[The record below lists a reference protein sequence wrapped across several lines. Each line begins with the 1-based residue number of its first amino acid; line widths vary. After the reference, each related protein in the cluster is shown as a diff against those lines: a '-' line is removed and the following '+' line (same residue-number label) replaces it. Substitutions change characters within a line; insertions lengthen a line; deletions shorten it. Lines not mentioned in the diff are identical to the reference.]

1 MNTQI
6 RESQAA
12 TSSANVHVF
21 LLVGQS
27 NMAGRDATPFDF
39 PPDSRIL
46 NFSDGRAG
54 AALNQ
59 IEVAN
64 DPLRHDKLGVVHGT
78 NLGRPFA
85 RALLATLPQ
94 GDKILLVNRAWG
106 GTAIADWHMAH
117 GPSGYLAG
125 SSYDLPVNLYNTAV
139 NDYLAAMRAVRNTG
153 GTALV
158 AGILWLQGESDAGL
172 GTPSET
178 YRAAVNEV
186 LGRMRADLGKTEVP
200 VVIVSFFEGFGAES
214 GARLRETLAQI
225 AEDLGAAFVRADGAA
240 VLADG
245 VHMTTASHQ
254 MLGERAC
261 NAYLQI
267 TRPVPD

>member
-1 MNTQI
+1 MNKQI
-6 RESQAA
+6 NERHGAA
-12 TSSANVHVF
+12 VHVF

-27 NMAGRDATPFDF
+27 NMVGRDATPFDF
-39 PPDSRIL
+39 APDPRIL

-54 AALNQ
+54 TALNQ

-64 DPLRHDKLGVVHGT
+64 DPLRHDKPDAVHGT

-85 RALLATLPQ
+85 KALLATLPQ

-106 GTAIADWHMAH
+106 GTAIADWHMSH

-125 SSYDLPVNLYNTAV
+125 SLYDLPVNLYNTAV
-139 NDYLAAMRAVRNTG
+139 NDYLAARDGVRNRG
-153 GTALV
+153 ETAIV

-186 LGRMRADLGKTEVP
+186 LGQMRTDLGMAKLP
-200 VVIVSFFEGFGAES
+200 IVIVGYFEGFGGEP
-214 GARLRETLAQI
+214 GARLRETLVQV
-225 AEDLGAAFVRADGAA
+225 AEDLGAAFVRANGAA

-245 VHMTTASHQ
+245 VHMTTASHR
-254 MLGERAC
+254 MLGERAF
-261 NAYLQI
+261 NAYLKI
-267 TRPVPD
+267 TQPASD